1 MSEPPRAS
9 ERRTSARF
17 GAVLLSLLF
26 VAGCM
31 GGDTRPYYSKA
42 QVQPI
47 TVRLLSTQ
55 EISLRYH
62 VYPESS
68 HYSGGV
74 NYKKVGD
81 ELKVTIDRCGIRET
95 CSPMAKTTIPL
106 DGQWIAEVHIPW
118 HGEKVI
124 IVHADGDEP
133 IYP

>member
-1 MSEPPRAS
+1 MK
-9 ERRTSARF
+9 
-17 GAVLLSLLF
+17 VLRWPMWVRPSSMLL
-26 VAGCM
+26 VLVLVSGCM
-31 GGDTRPYYSKA
+31 RGDMRPFYNQA
-42 QVQPI
+42 QVQPVI
-47 TVRLLSTQ
+47 ARLLSGEQ
-55 EISLRYH
+55 ISIRYH

-68 HYSGGV
+68 HYSDGV

-81 ELKVTIDRCGIRET
+81 ELKVTIDRCGIRDT

-106 DGQWIAEVHIPW
+106 DGQWEAEVLLPW